1 MRIWQQ
7 TFENRI
13 YRLLHANMNI
23 RQEVTLCKRL
33 QYKVII
39 QQTRSHAT
47 WTIAVADV
55 YVNSV
60 KRFLQTSQTFIFILL
75 S

>member
-1 MRIWQQ
+1 MIEDKTRLK
-7 TFENRI
+7 TFLKKSVTEF
-13 YRLLHANMNI
+13 LFHEI
-23 RQEVTLCKRL
+23 RNQK
-33 QYKVII
+33 
-39 QQTRSHAT
+39 TRSHAT

-55 YVNSV
+55 YVYSV

>member
-1 MRIWQQ
+1 M
-7 TFENRI
+7 
-13 YRLLHANMNI
+13 LLQVLN
-23 RQEVTLCKRL
+23 LL
-33 QYKVII
+33 
-39 QQTRSHAT
+39 TRSHAT